1 MNDTLSLAQ
10 EQGKFLAKQCNT
22 PNKPLNESSLPKDK
36 FIVVNGVE
44 TF

>member
-1 MNDTLSLAQ
+1 MKQILSLAQ

-22 PNKPLNESSLPKDK
+22 PNKPTRESSLPKDK